1 MFEKL
6 RAKPESVRKQLALG
20 TTIIIFGAIFF
31 VWWSSWDARTGQG
44 EARAKTASPTE
55 SIKRVFQGFS
65 AEVKGLYSQSVDT
78 QPEEMAQKEVPATS
92 TFDTSGMIVI
102 DRSAT
107 SSVRE
112 GNNVLLR

>member
-1 MFEKL
+1 MFETL
-6 RAKPESVRKQLALG
+6 RAKPEPVRKQLALG
-20 TTIIIFGAIFF
+20 VTIIIFGAIFF
-31 VWWSSWDARTGQG
+31 VWWSSWDARTKRG

-65 AEVKGLYSQSVDT
+65 SEVKNLYSQPASD
-78 QPEEMAQKEVPATS
+78 QSEEAMQKDAPATS

-107 SSVRE
+107 SSTKE
-112 GNNVLLR
+112 GNGVLLR